1 MKRLLLL
8 SVLLMPFLVL
18 LSPIVSA
25 DENKVCFILLADYSE
40 KTLSEKLKQQNC
52 KSDNVLVA
60 KFLMNNPTRKI
71 MLIHSASFCRYD
83 RIRDI
88 EGDTLTCVLNSTKP
102 RALQE
107 MG

>member
-8 SVLLMPFLVL
+8 SIIL
-18 LSPIVSA
+18 LSPLVSA
-25 DENKVCFILLADYSE
+25 DENKVCYILINSYSE
-40 KTLSEKLKQQNC
+40 KTFSAKLKQQNC
-52 KSDNVLVA
+52 KSGNVLVA
-60 KFLMNNPTRKI
+60 KFLMNNPLKNL
-71 MLIHSASFCRYD
+71 MLVNQATWCRYD

>member
-1 MKRLLLL
+1 MT
-8 SVLLMPFLVL
+8 FLIL

-25 DENKVCFILLADYSE
+25 DENKVCFILINSYSE
-40 KTLSEKLKQQNC
+40 KTFSAKLKQQNC
-52 KSDNVLVA
+52 KSGNVLVA
-60 KFLMNNPTRKI
+60 KFLMNNPLKEV
-71 MLIHSASFCRYD
+71 MLVSSASWCRYD

>member
-25 DENKVCFILLADYSE
+25 DENKVCFILLADYSV

-60 KFLMNNPTRKI
+60 KFFL
-71 MLIHSASFCRYD
+71 RYLFE
-83 RIRDI
+83 RLYFVVFSEINVVAYNHAV
-88 EGDTLTCVLNSTKP
+88 T
-102 RALQE
+102 
-107 MG
+107 